1 MKKIIGKFL
10 RKILPS
16 KIYKLVANGWIVV
29 PKYYEALIDDAELYM
44 NLSLEDS
51 IKKDILL
58 LRKYAHI
65 IDKGLHRED
74 AEPGHSN
81 SIYIELKSLVD
92 KISQTDYADDPSY
105 IWAKDRLHNYEILQ
119 NDCARFVHLRG
130 DVPPIP
136 PYSYDV
142 LFEIIKQRRS
152 CRDFEEKNLEVLAI
166 NKICAAADWASSSC
180 NKQPLK
186 IFITNNP
193 SLAAECLKCCKGGT
207 GFSNFIP
214 SFWVVTAN
222 CRGYVWPTEI
232 MLPTLDGSLGLQNML
247 LIAHTLGIS
256 GTILTWAQKSLQD
269 DAKLRKLLLIPEDY
283 IIICCAVMGYPKSYF
298 KVPSRKKPEVS
309 VINHSVI

>member
-92 KISQTDYADDPSY
+92 KLSQTDYADDPSY

-142 LFEIIKQRRS
+142 LFEIIKQSLRNQSAKSKARREKARS
-152 CRDFEEKNLEVLAI
+152 ALEPTVPIAKPVPEKPQLSEPFFKAEPEGSPGEMKGVIMDQAHERATPQGKLIHFDRLAADAPPMDRGRRKIADALDKAASPSKQPDSLAFARKKLEKESALKRAALEQCFGAKHFREFLEKNNQRVPPALAGL
-166 NKICAAADWASSSC
+166 SFS
-180 NKQPLK
+180 
-186 IFITNNP
+186 TN
-193 SLAAECLKCCKGGT
+193 E
-207 GFSNFIP
+207 
-214 SFWVVTAN
+214 
-222 CRGYVWPTEI
+222 
-232 MLPTLDGSLGLQNML
+232 
-247 LIAHTLGIS
+247 
-256 GTILTWAQKSLQD
+256 
-269 DAKLRKLLLIPEDY
+269 
-283 IIICCAVMGYPKSYF
+283 
-298 KVPSRKKPEVS
+298 
-309 VINHSVI
+309 